1 MTSIDPLQTR
11 RATRADVARYAG
23 VSSAV
28 VSYTVNSGPRHVA
41 PATRARVLE
50 AIRVLGYRPNAA
62 ARTLKVGLTKMFGVI
77 VPDSSNPFF
86 AQLGRALEDA
96 AATNGYALIMVNFDG
111 PPDDVAGGIRSL
123 ALRQVDG
130 MLVSAQVSLPI
141 LSAIA
146 ETGIRT
152 VLLNQFVAVD
162 GIPAIGPDLYQ
173 GAAEAVRHLIW
184 HGHTRIGYV
193 GELGPGDQRQRGWR
207 DALVAA
213 GIPIG
218 PMEPAGYSREG
229 GYAAGQALLARDDR
243 PTAIFASSD
252 MQALG
257 VLRAL
262 HEGEINIPGEIAVV
276 GFDGSPESE
285 YSWPALTTVRQ
296 PVTDM
301 AREAIDR
308 LLAPVESSEFTL
320 HTTTLIVRQSCG
332 CGMPPFAGSPLP

>member
-1 MTSIDPLQTR
+1 MTPTDGAPAR

-23 VSSAV
+23 VSPAV
-28 VSYTVNSGPRHVA
+28 VSYTVNAGPRHVA

-62 ARTLKVGLTKMFGVI
+62 ARALKVGHTKMFGLI

-86 AQLGRALEDA
+86 ALLGHALEDA
-96 AATNGYALIMVNFDG
+96 AAANGYALIMVNFEGSPASAAD
-111 PPDDVAGGIRSL
+111 GIRSL

-130 MLVSAQVSLPI
+130 MLVAAPFSVPV

-173 GAAEAVRHLIW
+173 GAVEAVRHLIG

-193 GELGPGDQRQRGWR
+193 GALGAGDQRQRGWR
-207 DALVAA
+207 DAQAAA
-213 GIPIG
+213 GIATG
-218 PMEPAGYSREG
+218 PVAAAAYTREG
-229 GYAAGQALLARDDR
+229 GYAAGKALVALEDR

-252 MQALG
+252 MQAVG

-262 HEGEINIPGEIAVV
+262 HEAGIDLPGEVAVI
-276 GFDGSPESE
+276 GFDGSPESK

-296 PVTDM
+296 PVTAM
-301 AREAIDR
+301 AREAIER
-308 LLAPVESSEFTL
+308 LLAPVESSSFTL
-320 HTTTLIVRQSCG
+320 HPTTLIVRQSCG
-332 CGMPPFAGSPLP
+332 CGISGAVGESVG